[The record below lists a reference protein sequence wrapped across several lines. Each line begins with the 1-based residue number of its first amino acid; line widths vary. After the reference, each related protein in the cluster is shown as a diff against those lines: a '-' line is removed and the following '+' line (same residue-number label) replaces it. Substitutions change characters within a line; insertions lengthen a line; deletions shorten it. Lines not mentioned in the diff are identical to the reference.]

1 MNNEKKYRTELDKMI
16 IQERF
21 AMLSPKERVE

>member
-1 MNNEKKYRTELDKMI
+1 MNNEKKYRNELDKMI
-16 IQERF
+16 IKERF